1 MQVHDHRI
9 VVEQDDGV
17 LWWLEASRD
26 VFGFP
31 KVQCHLMVG
40 TAQSREGDA
49 APGARDGPVDV
60 AEEQV
65 LDAMRV
71 ALQCCQQPFV
81 VDQSDSIRD
90 RDAKVEC
97 RMMHEQEHR

>member
-31 KVQCHLMVG
+31 EMPRHVPEMG
-40 TAQSREGDA
+40 R
-49 APGARDGPVDV
+49 
-60 AEEQV
+60 
-65 LDAMRV
+65 
-71 ALQCCQQPFV
+71 
-81 VDQSDSIRD
+81 
-90 RDAKVEC
+90 
-97 RMMHEQEHR
+97 

>member
-1 MQVHDHRI
+1 MN
-9 VVEQDDGV
+9 
-17 LWWLEASRD
+17 
-26 VFGFP
+26 
-31 KVQCHLMVG
+31 
-40 TAQSREGDA
+40 
-49 APGARDGPVDV
+49 V

-71 ALQCCQQPFV
+71 ALQSREQPFV
-81 VDQSDSIRD
+81 VDQSESIRD